1 MNEFTR
7 VLKDF
12 RRGHQSLDELLTVIE
27 RSINEHGI
35 QASDVLDVLADEN
48 TRDPFEQQTFATIR
62 QHIASISNS
71 QRINTQDMDMDDT
84 LSDADTVID
93 DDELPVPALLG
104 DQQQLPASDHP
115 ISPTITDHPR
125 PKDTLD
131 SSSNLVG
138 KTLNDR
144 YELENLVGSG
154 GMGTVYRAIDRQR
167 LESGFSN
174 PYVAIKILHRR
185 LSLRQ
190 DWYSNFQ
197 QEASRCQQLSHPN
210 IVEVYGFNSDGSNV
224 YLSMEYLEGETLK
237 QKIRHHRTEGLPY
250 RDAARIIT
258 AMGEALAHAH
268 DHGTVHYD
276 FKPNNVFVTSDGR
289 VKVIDFGIARAN
301 ENEPQSDHSASSR
314 KALTPNYASPQMLEH
329 QAPDPRDDIFAYAMT
344 CYETLTGRHP
354 FARKS
359 ATKARDAGLCP
370 TAPEK
375 LNRQQWEILDQSLAF
390 DRDHRTATI
399 YDFLQGFNI
408 HEHPSQRSSAVV
420 NWIAAL
426 IVLLLTVTAFFLV
439 SGLKLPFQDTASTID
454 SLPVHATTVQN
465 VDFASI
471 QEKPTPPREPVNILG
486 RQNTPASTQD
496 TPSNTSQENESPAL
510 STDQAIAAAPVKH
523 AETPSPALLLR
534 GARNGNLNMVQRCL
548 SAEIPAHSRD
558 RNTGQNALILAAIGG
573 HKEVIA
579 LLLKERTDIDR
590 QDQEGK
596 SALTWATI
604 HGQTESVELLLEHG
618 ADGTL
623 ADRHGETALMHAAW
637 NGHASIINALLNHTI
652 EVNTRNSDGM
662 TPLMAII
669 IDGQA
674 TAAAALLNAG
684 ADPNLTTHDGRSPL
698 MAAAWNGH
706 PEIVRLLCERGSR
719 LDTMSN
725 DGWTALMNAAWNGH
739 QEIVK
744 ELLMAGAN
752 PYVTGRNQA
761 TAAQTARTQ
770 GHTEIAELLEAIDRI

>member
-1 MNEFTR
+1 MNEFTQ

-12 RRGHQSLDELLTVIE
+12 RRGDQSLDELFTVIE
-27 RSINEHGI
+27 QSINEQGI
-35 QASDVLDVLADEN
+35 QASDILDRLADEN
-48 TRDPFEQQTFATIR
+48 TRAPFAQQTLAAIR
-62 QHIASISNS
+62 QHIASSSNS
-71 QRINTQDMDMDDT
+71 QRINTQDMDDT
-84 LSDADTVID
+84 LSDADTVIE
-93 DDELPVPALLG
+93 DDELPVPARLD
-104 DQQQLPASDHP
+104 DQQQLPPAPDHP
-115 ISPTITDHPR
+115 IDPTITDYPR
-125 PKDTLD
+125 PNNTRD
-131 SSSNLVG
+131 SSINLVG
-138 KTLNDR
+138 TTLNDR
-144 YELENLVGSG
+144 YELESLVGSG
-154 GMGTVYRAIDRQR
+154 GMGTVYRAIDQER
-167 LESGFSN
+167 LKSGFSN

-190 DWYSNFQ
+190 GWYSNFQ
-197 QEASRCQQLSHPN
+197 QEASRCQQLAHPN
-210 IVEVYGFNSDGSNV
+210 IVEVYGFNSDGPNV

-237 QKIRHHRTEGLPY
+237 QKIRHHSTEGLPY
-250 RDAARIIT
+250 RDATRIIT
-258 AMGEALAHAH
+258 AMGEALVHAH
-268 DHGTVHYD
+268 DHGIVHYD
-276 FKPNNVFVTSDGR
+276 FKPNNVFVTRDGR
-289 VKVIDFGIARAN
+289 VKVIDFGIARTN
-301 ENEPQSDHSASSR
+301 ENEPQSDHSATNR

-329 QAPDPRDDIFAYAMT
+329 QVPDPRDDIFAYAIT

-354 FARKS
+354 FARKL

-408 HEHPSQRSSAVV
+408 HKHPSQRSSAVV
-420 NWIAAL
+420 KWIAAS
-426 IVLLLTVTAFFLV
+426 IVLLLAVTALFLV
-439 SGLKLPFQDTASTID
+439 GGLKLPFQDTASTID
-454 SLPVHATTVQN
+454 SLPVHATIVQN

-471 QEKPTPPREPVNILG
+471 QEKPAQPRESVNSLDH
-486 RQNTPASTQD
+486 QNTPTSTQE

-510 STDQAIAAAPVKH
+510 STAPAIAATPVKH
-523 AETPSPALLLR
+523 PEPPSQALLLR
-534 GARNGNLNMVQRCL
+534 GARNGDLNTVNRCL
-548 SAEIPAHSRD
+548 SAEIPANSRD

-579 LLLKERTDIDR
+579 SLLKERAAIDR
-590 QDQEGK
+590 QDHEGK
-596 SALTWATI
+596 TALAWATI

-618 ADGTL
+618 ADGAL
-623 ADRHGETALMHAAW
+623 VDRHGETALMHAAW
-637 NGHASIINALLNHTI
+637 NRHVTIINALLNHTT

-662 TPLMAII
+662 TPLMAVTIN
-669 IDGQA
+669 GQA
-674 TAAAALLNAG
+674 AVAAALLNAG

-706 PEIVRLLCERGSR
+706 PKVVRLLCERGSL

-752 PYVTGRNQA
+752 PYVTGWNQT

-770 GHTEIAELLEAIDRI
+770 GYTEIAELLVNTDRI